1 MTQYRWTT
9 KLKNVS
15 YDSDTK
21 EYSLDE
27 ELTGDIIPIYKDNQK
42 ASTIYAHKLPNY
54 TEIPTYEFINI
65 KKYK

>member
-21 EYSLDE
+21 EYSLDDE
-27 ELTGDIIPIYKDNQK
+27 ELTSEIQPIYKDNQK

-54 TEIPTYEFINI
+54 TEIPTYEFISI
-65 KKYK
+65 KKY

>member
-21 EYSLDE
+21 EYNLDE

-42 ASTIYAHKLPNY
+42 ASTIYAHKLPN

-65 KKYK
+65 KKHK

>member
-27 ELTGDIIPIYKDNQK
+27 ELTSEIQPIYKDNQK
-42 ASTIYAHKLPNY
+42 ASTIYAHKLPN